1 MRKTEDIVDK
11 EEGCQDLVRLCI
23 SRSRVVDDRAHCSS
37 TAYGTHAA
45 RRARGDGRGRGR
57 HDRDDRARRD
67 KRDETTAPISTS
79 GATSRPAHA
88 PRPASPRPHRAR
100 RPSLARCPRPPPHR
114 RVRFDTASAV
124 PTSARW
130 RSEANASGRPGGH
143 TATVRAV
150 SRLRLISVRHASKNF
165 KNLLSFFNLVPVGSF
180 CAALREKTSTWPKLM

>member
-23 SRSRVVDDRAHCSS
+23 SREAAPASS
-37 TAYGTHAA
+37 TAHGTHAA

-100 RPSLARCPRPPPHR
+100 RPSRARCPRPPPHR
-114 RVRFDTASAV
+114 RVRFATASAV

-150 SRLRLISVRHASKNF
+150 SRLSPPRLQKFQKSAG
-165 KNLLSFFNLVPVGSF
+165 FF
-180 CAALREKTSTWPKLM
+180 

>member
-1 MRKTEDIVDK
+1 M
-11 EEGCQDLVRLCI
+11 EGCQDLVQL
-23 SRSRVVDDRAHCSS
+23 STPLPSVSAAMASS
-37 TAYGTHAA
+37 TGLDAITLPVALVATGAVVGA
-45 RRARGDGRGRGR
+45 GA
-57 HDRDDRARRD
+57 
-67 KRDETTAPISTS
+67 TTAMTAPVATS
-79 GATSRPAHA
+79 ATPRPRLSRPARHHVLRTRRVWRA
-88 PRPASPRPHRAR
+88 YVHDHPRRAR
-100 RPSLARCPRPPPHR
+100 RPSRARCPRPPPHR

-165 KNLLSFFNLVPVGSF
+165 KNLLGFFNLVPVGSF